1 MNVVPS
7 ALLSVSLNARGHL
20 VCAVLP
26 SGDRRTRPSGG
37 ETWIW
42 EAPSALTDRSRPYG
56 GCCVFA
62 QRRAWAVHLG
72 PAGSPRGLSKPCV

>member
-26 SGDRRTRPSGG
+26 SGDCRT
-37 ETWIW
+37 
-42 EAPSALTDRSRPYG
+42 
-56 GCCVFA
+56 
-62 QRRAWAVHLG
+62 
-72 PAGSPRGLSKPCV
+72 LSIGR